1 MMKKAVTLVL
11 EDREVVE
18 LVRILLD
25 DDAEAA
31 LVFLRTHLKHKA
43 RELLEGG

>member
-1 MMKKAVTLVL
+1 MKKAVTLVL
-11 EDREVVE
+11 EEADAVE
-18 LVRILLD
+18 LARILLD

-31 LVFLRTHLKHKA
+31 LAFLKVHLKDKV